1 MRKLTLLIL
10 LFFIFWANAQESRD
24 SMRSRAKAVIYEQP
38 DVTISLARKLLKDE
52 KNPDEAAHLYMLIS
66 NAYIAKRNTDS
77 SLYYI
82 LQAADLIKPGMLP
95 TTKIKILHSIAVQY
109 QQMDLYDKALATLDE
124 AYAENKKI
132 TEDSGEHAFNDGFI
146 HAVQG
151 MIYRSQNNPE
161 LALEKF
167 KLSAINFE
175 KVITDKRVPFNLSIV
190 YYNIGNSYLDLGKY
204 TEADTQFI
212 TAHTYAEQVNAPSL
226 SAYALKGRGETRFL
240 QQQYQEAL
248 APLTEAAQLAAPVG
262 DLALDESIYRLLAD
276 TQLALKNFEE
286 YRKYEQ
292 RHDQAEQQIL
302 ENELKSLQHYLRV
315 QDTGQKEQITAHLEK
330 YDYILW
336 VSSVLLVSLTAL
348 FLWRWCGLH
357 RKNNRLRKITDWYS
371 RRIFN
376 P

>member
-1 MRKLTLLIL
+1 MSKLTLLIL
-10 LFFIFWANAQESRD
+10 LLFIFSANAQESRD

-52 KNPDEAAHLYMLIS
+52 KKPDEAAHLYMLIS
-66 NAYIAKRNTDS
+66 DAYIAKRNTDS

-151 MIYRSQNNPE
+151 MIYRSLKNRE

-167 KLSAINFE
+167 KLSDLHFE

-204 TEADTQFI
+204 TGADTQCI
-212 TAHTYAEQVNAPSL
+212 TAHTYAEQVNALRL
-226 SAYALKGRGETRFL
+226 SAYALKG
-240 QQQYQEAL
+240 A
-248 APLTEAAQLAAPVG
+248 V
-262 DLALDESIYRLLAD
+262 
-276 TQLALKNFEE
+276 K
-286 YRKYEQ
+286 
-292 RHDQAEQQIL
+292 
-302 ENELKSLQHYLRV
+302 
-315 QDTGQKEQITAHLEK
+315 QDFC
-330 YDYILW
+330 
-336 VSSVLLVSLTAL
+336 SSNIRE
-348 FLWRWCGLH
+348 RWCRS
-357 RKNNRLRKITDWYS
+357 RKLPNS
-371 RRIFN
+371 RHLSGIWSWMKAFTVCWQTRN
-376 P
+376 WL